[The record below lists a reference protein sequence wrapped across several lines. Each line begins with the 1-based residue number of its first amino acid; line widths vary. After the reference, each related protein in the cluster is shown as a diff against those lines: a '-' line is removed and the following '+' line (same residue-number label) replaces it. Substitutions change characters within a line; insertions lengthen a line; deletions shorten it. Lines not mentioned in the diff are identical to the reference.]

1 MADKAVTKESIK
13 KAQANSKSNSQQDLV
28 EVEIIK
34 DGSYYKKGDKDKVHP
49 TLAEILKEKG
59 LIK

>member
-13 KAQANSKSNSQQDLV
+13 KAQSNVKSTSQQDLV

-34 DGSYYKKGDKDKVHP
+34 DGSFYKKGQKDKVHP
-49 TLAEILKEKG
+49 TVAEILKAKG
-59 LIK
+59 LTK